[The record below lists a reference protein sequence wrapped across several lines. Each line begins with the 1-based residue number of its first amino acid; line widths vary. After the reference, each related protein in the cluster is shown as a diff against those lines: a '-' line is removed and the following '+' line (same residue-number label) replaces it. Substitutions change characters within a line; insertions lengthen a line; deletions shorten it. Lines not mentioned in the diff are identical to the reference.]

1 MRSRCLA
8 RARAPARPPAH
19 PDWSWKDGCEKYDG
33 AACDGSSTL
42 ADFAVFVQRT
52 NTTVTW
58 VLNML
63 TDPGGLT
70 SQLAF
75 LAAAEAVGMPVL
87 FVELGNELCVV

>member
-1 MRSRCLA
+1 
-8 RARAPARPPAH
+8 
-19 PDWSWKDGCEKYDG
+19 
-33 AACDGSSTL
+33 
-42 ADFAVFVQRT
+42 
-52 NTTVTW
+52 

-75 LAAAEAVGMPVL
+75 LASAEAAGMPVL